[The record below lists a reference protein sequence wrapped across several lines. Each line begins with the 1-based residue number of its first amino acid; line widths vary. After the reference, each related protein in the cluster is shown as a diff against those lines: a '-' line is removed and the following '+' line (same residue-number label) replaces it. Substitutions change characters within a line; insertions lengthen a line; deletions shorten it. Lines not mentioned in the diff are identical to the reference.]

1 MEGRIF
7 IGNVKFPKKTIIFD
21 YNIKFSMIQ
30 KKVIRCPT
38 HSLPCHRLKN
48 DNVPPSKSPN
58 TLLFI
63 QYYKKHIH
71 SLHQLAKTITTDR
84 QFNNYSISPPSEGIF
99 QFE

>member
-1 MEGRIF
+1 MNIHRKCEI
-7 IGNVKFPKKTIIFD
+7 PKKTIILS
-21 YNIKFSMIQ
+21 YIIIVQMIQ
-30 KKVIRCPT
+30 KKGIRSVTIP
-38 HSLPCHRLKN
+38 LPCHRLKN
-48 DNVPPSKSPN
+48 DTVPPSNSPN

-99 QFE
+99 HFE